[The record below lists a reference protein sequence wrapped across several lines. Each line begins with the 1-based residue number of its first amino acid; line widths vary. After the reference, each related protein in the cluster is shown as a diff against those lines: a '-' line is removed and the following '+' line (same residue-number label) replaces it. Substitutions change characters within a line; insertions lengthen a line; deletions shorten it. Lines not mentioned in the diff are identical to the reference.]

1 MKNLAKIS
9 FKTLRVVFG
18 VFMIFIYF
26 GMAALMYF
34 NFFEWTASYTWFR
47 YLPVVVFALYGVYR
61 CYRQITGKDYYFLKN
76 LEDKADMVDMADMA
90 DKLKSKN
97 SCSIHDSNPKLHV

>member
-47 YLPVVVFALYGVYR
+47 YLLAVVFAPGPWLVRGVSGTCQR
-61 CYRQITGKDYYFLKN
+61 HFRLPG
-76 LEDKADMVDMADMA
+76 V
-90 DKLKSKN
+90 
-97 SCSIHDSNPKLHV
+97 V